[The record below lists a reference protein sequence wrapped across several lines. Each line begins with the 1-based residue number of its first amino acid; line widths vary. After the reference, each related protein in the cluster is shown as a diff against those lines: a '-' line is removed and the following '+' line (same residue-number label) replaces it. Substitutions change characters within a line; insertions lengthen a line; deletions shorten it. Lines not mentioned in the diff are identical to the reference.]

1 MSQATHNRFQLYG
14 WILFIFSAMFYM
26 AASIRADDP
35 LGLAGGTLFLVACIA
50 FLVPLL
56 LQLLQASRGESASS
70 SSPLR
75 KCFRYLSGWFRAVN
89 LRWRAP
95 GARTMPLMPAHLL
108 EQNRRQ
114 SIRSELRFFASTR

>member
-1 MSQATHNRFQLYG
+1 MSQTTHNRFQLYG

-35 LGLAGGTLFLVACIA
+35 LGLAGGALFLVACLA

-56 LQLLQASRGESASS
+56 VQLLQASRSGCASS

-75 KCFRYLSGWFRAVN
+75 KCFQYLSGWFRAAN

-95 GARTMPLMPAHLL
+95 GARTKPLMPAHLL